1 MDGAGDFLLK
11 FCARAWNLIQTFP
24 FNMSSMKRKLDDP
37 AEKTNVARV
46 TRRKMSAEACDEPR
60 PSTSENQNLK
70 TALANCPFVLKQTPN
85 NSRLAIESK
94 PDSFKAT
101 DKLDPANSQLVL
113 YKPLVSD
120 RPAMSSAPP
129 ALVKECFSLKSKVS
143 TRKETIRDLGSQ
155 LQKKQ
160 QEVEMLKQQLYFN
173 TGILVFYIL
182 IF

>member
-46 TRRKMSAEACDEPR
+46 TRRKMSADACDEPR
-60 PSTSENQNLK
+60 PSTSDNRNL
-70 TALANCPFVLKQTPN
+70 TIASLSPSVLKQAPN

-94 PDSFKAT
+94 PNYFEAT

-129 ALVKECFSLKSKVS
+129 ALVKECFSLKSEVS
-143 TRKETIRDLGSQ
+143 THKETIRDLGSQ